1 MKNKT
6 LIGRLNCAFG
16 NHTYDYAKTVVTR
29 INDDICRVEQECK
42 YCGKPFCYLCRYS
55 TLEMNKMTE
64 GEEENGEC
72 ENCGDKEDS
81 VADGEE

>member
-42 YCGKPFCYLCRYS
+42 YCGKPYCDLCRYS
-55 TLEMNKMTE
+55 TIEMNKDS
-64 GEEENGEC
+64 EEEDGEC
-72 ENCGDKEDS
+72 EEDI